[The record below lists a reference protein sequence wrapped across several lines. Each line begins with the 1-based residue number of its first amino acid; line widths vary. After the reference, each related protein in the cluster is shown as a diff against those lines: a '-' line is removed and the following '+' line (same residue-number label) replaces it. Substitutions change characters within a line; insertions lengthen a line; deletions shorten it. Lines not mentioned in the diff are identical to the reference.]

1 MNLHQVLT
9 GAVNPGDHCFSV
21 GSVGDQRFTV
31 SEGLPRRPW
40 RVRAPESAG
49 IGPESR
55 NRGQERLVART
66 GVPRSPTKVPTP
78 RTGQTWLLRAKE
90 VETCQSSRH

>member
-31 SEGLPRRPW
+31 REAPTSLNQLGL
-40 RVRAPESAG
+40 AQNDG
-49 IGPESR
+49 Q
-55 NRGQERLVART
+55 RGQERLVVPA
-66 GVPRSPTKVPTP
+66 GVPRSPT
-78 RTGQTWLLRAKE
+78 E
-90 VETCQSSRH
+90 VSAP